1 MRPKKEIRKQES
13 DSPRKKK
20 EGRPRMVLRLFDP
33 RDDRVGGNE
42 ENDDFEQ
49 TSPLADKKMQ

>member
-1 MRPKKEIRKQES
+1 MERPKKSRRKE
-13 DSPRKKK
+13 PK
-20 EGRPRMVLRLFDP
+20 MILRLFDP

-49 TSPLADKKMQ
+49 TSPLVDKKMQ

>member
-1 MRPKKEIRKQES
+1 MGIHKESKNKKGMVRKAI
-13 DSPRKKK
+13 
-20 EGRPRMVLRLFDP
+20 VRLFDP

-42 ENDDFEQ
+42 ENDDDFEQ